1 MSNIDLNNP
10 PSGHSFKVNVEKNET
25 EAERAVRLTKDLLLF
40 LFASVFIGVIGWRCL
55 TALLDT
61 TGKVLADD
69 KTWAMSF
76 LTEVGGA
83 LVGYLVRKQR
93 HALLGRSV
101 TGLKA

>member
-1 MSNIDLNNP
+1 M
-10 PSGHSFKVNVEKNET
+10 
-25 EAERAVRLTKDLLLF
+25 F

-61 TGKVLADD
+61 TGSVLADD